1 MSKNKSKIELLNEK
15 IKTANAKRQNI
26 NTKPQDLLK
35 EKIEYERKCQEILM
49 DVKEWIQKA
58 YDKIDKPT
66 FIRLEPTLEVISSTR
81 IIFKVTTVKNTS
93 VFSVRCDGNNKQMVI
108 ETLILSVGQEE
119 KEFSETEINEQLI
132 EDEIAIFIEEYLYS
146 LFDRKTPFCLDSFL
160 KNSVLEKE
168 IKSTLILFE
177 NEKEEYSG
185 EYSGV
190 INKDYAVTLTAIYE
204 MEENKIST
212 PPELEFNMES
222 TAHLLTETAEE

>member
-15 IKTANAKRQNI
+15 IKTANAKKQNI
-26 NTKPQDLLK
+26 DTKPQDLLK

-132 EDEIAIFIEEYLYS
+132 EDEIAIFIEEYLY
-146 LFDRKTPFCLDSFL
+146 
-160 KNSVLEKE
+160 
-168 IKSTLILFE
+168 
-177 NEKEEYSG
+177 
-185 EYSGV
+185 
-190 INKDYAVTLTAIYE
+190 
-204 MEENKIST
+204 
-212 PPELEFNMES
+212 
-222 TAHLLTETAEE
+222 